1 MDIWSKEK
9 RSEVMSN
16 IRSKNTSPEIRVR
29 KMLFSQG
36 YRYRLH
42 VKNLPG
48 KPDIV
53 LRKYNAVIFVHGCF
67 WHLHSECRDGTIP
80 KTRTGYWKD
89 KLLRN
94 KERDK
99 EHKRELQKQGWR
111 VLQLWECEIEN
122 KPKEVLER
130 LNNFIKMVET

>member
-9 RSEVMSN
+9 RSEVMSI

-99 EHKRELQKQGWR
+99 EHMRELQKQGWR

-122 KPKEVLER
+122 KPEEVLER
-130 LNNFIKMVET
+130 LNNFLRMVES